1 MKYEIS
7 LMLAKYFEFK
17 TKTVNGKKYTIK
29 NPLVIFKKKGT
40 IKLTNGDTFI
50 FNKDNKENVLRVVLF
65 AINHGIEFG
74 NGKYQ
79 WKFDQKNGI
88 IETHQGI
95 RFKMQTVGLLDET
108 FLYQIHFP
116 GFDLK
121 GKTVVTA
128 GAYIGDTPLFYSY
141 YGAKV
146 FAFEPDP
153 NSFKKAEENILLNPT
168 LKDNITLRNY
178 AIGIDGEVDFPVE
191 NDSGGSSI
199 YDTNAK
205 NKIKVKSVS
214 IKTILDEFNISD
226 PYLLDLDIKGA
237 EFIVIEDPA
246 ISNFKKVRIEYSPYI
261 LNQSSKT
268 LEYLIEKLKSYGFT
282 KVRVFKHNYLRY
294 DLMYH
299 GTLEAEKGD

>member
-1 MKYEIS
+1 MENS
-7 LMLAKYFEFK
+7 LLFAKYLEFK

-50 FNKDNKENVLRVVLF
+50 FNKDNKKNVLKVVLF
-65 AINHGIEFG
+65 AINQGIEFG

-153 NSFKKAEENILLNPT
+153 NSFKKAEENILLNPA
-168 LKDNITLRNY
+168 LKDNIILRNY

-214 IKTILDEFNISD
+214 IKTILNEFNISD

-246 ISNFKKVRIEYSPYI
+246 ISKFKKVRIEYSPYL

-282 KVRVFKHNYLRY
+282 KVRVFKHSCSRY
-294 DLMYH
+294 DLTYH

>member
-1 MKYEIS
+1 MKYKIS
-7 LMLAKYFEFK
+7 SMLAAYFKFK

-29 NPLVIFKKKGT
+29 NPLVILKKKGT

-50 FNKDNKENVLRVVLF
+50 FNKDNKKDILKI
-65 AINHGIEFG
+65 INFLLNEGIEFG

-108 FLYQIHFP
+108 FLYQIHFS

-153 NSFKKAEENILLNPT
+153 NSFKKAE
-168 LKDNITLRNY
+168 
-178 AIGIDGEVDFPVE
+178 
-191 NDSGGSSI
+191 
-199 YDTNAK
+199 
-205 NKIKVKSVS
+205 
-214 IKTILDEFNISD
+214 
-226 PYLLDLDIKGA
+226 
-237 EFIVIEDPA
+237 
-246 ISNFKKVRIEYSPYI
+246 
-261 LNQSSKT
+261 
-268 LEYLIEKLKSYGFT
+268 
-282 KVRVFKHNYLRY
+282 
-294 DLMYH
+294 
-299 GTLEAEKGD
+299 